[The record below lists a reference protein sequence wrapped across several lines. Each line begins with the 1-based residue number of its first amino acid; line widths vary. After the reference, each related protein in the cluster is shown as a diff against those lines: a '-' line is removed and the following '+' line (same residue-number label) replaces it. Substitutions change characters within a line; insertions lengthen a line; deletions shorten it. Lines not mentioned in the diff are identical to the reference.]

1 MPDDLILDP
10 WTPLAYKQ
18 VFGDPTTNTPGAF
31 RNAPWLT
38 STDRRRLSAYI
49 VLGAYAENAARDF
62 LPLDNDRREQ
72 TREYGDAALLVE
84 QGLSALLGE
93 SQQIVVDRADE
104 YDPKTMGPDTD
115 RDGAADS
122 APARPATAETPELSP
137 QEVED
142 ILTAA
147 ASQERLV
154 EWADA
159 ENFLLTV
166 LSGER
171 DAVTLGDAVYIVSWD
186 AEKGRVRVMNVDP
199 GLYFP
204 SQPSSSALSPDQYP
218 DRVDFLWSTPD
229 DESWSPGER
238 HETVTRVTY
247 WLGPILPVIDEQ
259 TGQYAVDGDG
269 AMIAPEG
276 TRWEEKPGTGYTR
289 LVRDVPWSDEPVE
302 ETCYLDVTMWR
313 AADIGQMPNGGGVA
327 AIPVTE
333 KARRIVSARDL
344 MIDFLPVVHV
354 PNTWPGAH
362 VFGQSLLTKV
372 TQALDDLQNA
382 DTDTQAAASTTGS
395 PIIAVSGGTVVAQ
408 RNGTGPGRDMGNVP
422 TFDVQP
428 GMVLSLGADGSL
440 STVDTSAQLR
450 EMRAYTEDLRG
461 RVTQNAR
468 IPDVALG
475 LVGEA
480 ANSMSGTAIELR
492 YGPMQSLIRGMR
504 QVRAAKYPVL
514 LRFVQRFM
522 MLEEGYDGPRETPR
536 AQIAFGTFMP
546 RDLQG
551 ALQRVGEAYRA
562 GVISLDTAV
571 MLLQQAGMPIED
583 VAAEVSKIERRDYT
597 RATALADATGDQQ
610 AVRDFLGLEP
620 RTIIPAA
627 GVTTLPATG
636 ARPAAPAAT
645 DDDEA

>member
-18 VFGDPTTNTPGAF
+18 VFGDPTTNTPAAF

-38 STDRRRLSAYI
+38 TSDRRRLSAYI
-49 VLGAYAENAARDF
+49 VLGGYAENAAREF

-84 QGLSALLGE
+84 QALSALLGE
-93 SQQIVVDRADE
+93 SQTIVVDRADE
-104 YDPKTMGPDTD
+104 YDPETMGLDDDADGDADTD
-115 RDGAADS
+115 PTNPDASESG
-122 APARPATAETPELSP
+122 LSTDD
-137 QEVED
+137 VAV
-142 ILTAA
+142 ILAA
-147 ASQERLV
+147 AAQQERLE
-154 EWADA
+154 EWADT
-159 ENFLLTV
+159 ENLFLTL
-166 LSGER
+166 LAGER
-171 DAVTLGDAVYIVSWD
+171 DAVTLGDGVFIVSWD
-186 AEKGRVRVMNVDP
+186 PEKQRVRVMNVDP

-204 SQPSSSALSPDQYP
+204 SLPTTSSLSPDQYP
-218 DRVDFLWSTPD
+218 ERVDFLWTTPD
-229 DESWSPGER
+229 DQWGNER
-238 HETVTRVTY
+238 TETITRVTY
-247 WLGPILPVIDEQ
+247 YLDMILPVVDAE
-259 TGQYAVDGDG
+259 TGLYATDADGGMVAPDG
-269 AMIAPEG
+269 A
-276 TRWEEKPGTGYTR
+276 RWVVEDGVTR
-289 LVRDVPWSDEPVE
+289 LVRDVPWSDEPVDT
-302 ETCYLDVTMWR
+302 TCYLDVTTWR
-313 AADIGQMPNGGGVA
+313 AADVGQMPPGGGVA
-327 AIPVTE
+327 SIPLE
-333 KARRIVSARDL
+333 KGRRDVVARDL
-344 MIDFLPVVHV
+344 MIDFLPVVHM

-362 VFGQSLLTKV
+362 VFGQSLLAKV

-382 DTDTQAAASTTGS
+382 DTDTQAAAATTGS

-408 RNGTGPGRDMGNVP
+408 RARTGPGRDMGAVP

-428 GMVLSLGADGSL
+428 GMVLSLAADGRL

-514 LRFVQRFM
+514 LRFVQRLM
-522 MLEEGYDGPRETPR
+522 MLADDYDGPTETQR
-536 AQIAFGTFMP
+536 AQIAFGTYMP

-551 ALQRVGEAYRA
+551 ALQRVTEAYKA

-571 MLLQQAGMPIED
+571 MTLQQAGLPIED
-583 VAAEVSKIERRDYT
+583 IAAEVDKIEHRDYA
-597 RATALADATGDQQ
+597 RATALADATGDQD
-610 AVRDFLGLEP
+610 AVRTFLGLPP
-620 RTIIPAA
+620 RTVIPPVA
-627 GVTTLPATG
+627 VTTLPATG
-636 ARPAAPAAT
+636 ARPPAAT
-645 DDDEA
+645 ATEDDEA